1 MAHWSVPMTYKPKA
15 DAVFAGT
22 CRQTI
27 RRGNKYQPGD
37 TLTIFEWSGKPRRS
51 KWGRRLKARVTEA
64 RLLWIDDTG
73 AASSI
78 GEMVTYGWGSSYL
91 SELAAKDGI
100 VPPTGEALRD
110 TLRALNGGE
119 GWEGWYQ
126 VVRWEVI

>member
-1 MAHWSVPMTYKPKA
+1 MEHWSVPMTYRPKA

-51 KWGRRLKARVTEA
+51 KWGRRCRARVTESW
-64 RLLWIDDTG
+64 LWQFDDWG
-73 AASSI
+73 VSNP
-78 GEMVTYGWGSSYL
+78 MMTYGWGSSYL